1 MSMKKKFLAL
11 ALAGAVAMP
20 VVANASNNTGIITGT
35 DSAPRTGQV
44 NITGT
49 VNTSQGTAAAGQIS
63 VELPTNMG
71 FVVHADGRLETANSG
86 SYTVTNKGQNPVK
99 LDITNFTDTNP
110 NSGITVHSSADFST
124 GSGKNRADVK
134 LTLRGNQSDID
145 LGSFIK
151 GTTTEATVFDR
162 IEGNNATANMTLQG
176 VAGTTSNSTVDN
188 NGANDTFVATFK
200 VTKLTK

>member
-110 NSGITVHSSADFST
+110 NSGITVHSSTEFAKGT
-124 GSGKNRADVK
+124 KNRADVK

-145 LGSFIK
+145 LGSFI

-176 VAGTTSNSTVDN
+176 VAGTTSDSTVDN

-200 VTKLTK
+200 VTKLAK